1 MTTLLE
7 IKNAEKRYGEQ
18 LLLDRTT
25 VALPQNCK
33 IGMVGRNGA
42 GKSTLIRA
50 MIGEEELDAGEVIRH
65 PQLRL
70 GYLRQHDP
78 FKPGETVLDFLLRD
92 SGQPEWRCGEVAAEF
107 ALAGEKLSAPVQTL
121 SGGWQTRV
129 KLAALLLHDPNMLL
143 LDEPTNF
150 LDIRTQLLLEHFLKH
165 FRGGCLIVSHD
176 RGFLKSTCTH
186 TLELARGELTLF
198 PADIETYVQKKEE
211 QRVHDQRVNAATLA
225 KRKQLET
232 FIQKNRA
239 NANTASQ
246 ARSKKKQLEKLTLL
260 EEEVA
265 EKTVRF
271 HVPATNLR
279 QGTALR
285 CRDLTIG
292 YESQTVAEAIHLEIE
307 HGNCTVVVGDNGQGK
322 TTLLRTMVDSLKPLQ
337 GECRWGHGCEL
348 GVYAQH
354 VYTTLPEE
362 QSIFDYLDRCRGPET
377 STQTLM
383 DIAGSFL
390 FGGDA
395 IEKKIGVLSGG
406 ERARVCLAGLLLAPH
421 NVLVLDE
428 PGNHLD
434 VETVEAL
441 ATALQEFKGTVILTS
456 HDRHFVARIA
466 DSVIE
471 VKDGGA
477 TLYPANYEAYLHR
490 VQSECDAVS
499 ELQTKAP
506 KSAEK
511 KSQKAKKQKLRN
523 ARKELSA
530 LERKIG
536 DRDAQRKTLRERLLS
551 TRDPLIAEKA
561 HAELAQIEQ
570 EISTLEEQWLELDAQ
585 TQETAGE

>member
-7 IKNAEKRYGEQ
+7 IKGAEKRYSDQ

-25 VALPQNCK
+25 VALPQGCK

-50 MIGEEELDAGEVIRH
+50 LVGEEELDAGEVLRH
-65 PQLRL
+65 PRLQL

-78 FKPGETVLDFLLRD
+78 FLPGECVLEFLMRD
-92 SGQPEWRCGEVAAEF
+92 SEKAEWQCGEVAAEF
-107 ALAGEKLSAPVQTL
+107 ALSGEKLTTAIDTL

-129 KLAALLLHDPNMLL
+129 KLAALLLHQPNMLL

-176 RGFLKSTCTH
+176 RSFLKATCTH
-186 TLELARGELTLF
+186 TLELLRGKLSLF
-198 PADIETYVQKKEE
+198 PTDIETYVQQKQERRE
-211 QRVHDQRVNAATLA
+211 HDQRVNAATLA

-246 ARSKKKQLEKLTLL
+246 ARSKKKQLEKLNLL
-260 EEEVA
+260 EEETD
-265 EKTVRF
+265 EKRVRF
-271 HVPATNLR
+271 HVPETDLR
-279 QGTALR
+279 RGTALR
-285 CRDLTIG
+285 CSGLAIG
-292 YESQTVAEAIHLEIE
+292 YENHPVADAIHLEIE
-307 HGNCTVVVGDNGQGK
+307 HGQCTVVVGDNGQGK
-322 TTLLRTMVDSLKPLQ
+322 TTLLRTIVDSLPPLD
-337 GECRWGHGCEL
+337 GTCGWGHGCKI
-348 GVYAQH
+348 GIYAQH
-354 VYTTLPEE
+354 VYSTLPPE
-362 QSIFDYLDRCRGPET
+362 QTIFDYLDSCRGPET
-377 STQTLM
+377 STQTLL

-390 FGGDA
+390 FGGSA
-395 IEKKIGVLSGG
+395 IEKKISVLSGG

-434 VETVEAL
+434 VETVESLAEAL
-441 ATALQEFKGTVILTS
+441 IAYQGTVILTS
-456 HDRHFVARIA
+456 HDRHFVSRVA

-471 VKDGGA
+471 VKDGTA

-490 VQSECDAVS
+490 IEVECNEVS
-499 ELQTKAP
+499 GAESNSKRE
-506 KSAEK
+506 KGKRKEK
-511 KSQKAKKQKLRN
+511 KGRGRN
-523 ARKELSA
+523 VRKELAA
-530 LERKIG
+530 LERKINS
-536 DRDAQRKTLRERLLS
+536 RDNERKVVQQRLLE

-561 HAELAQIEQ
+561 HAELTELQA
-570 EISTLEEQWLELDAQ
+570 EISELESQWLELD
-585 TQETAGE
+585 QES